1 MELLLR
7 VMKWSLLAGGATLL
21 LMMLKGPLDRRYRA
35 KWRYWV
41 WLALAAALV
50 LSPVPWGDLLPEKV
64 PTIEPPVVVQVPQ
77 TTIVVGESGMSLAS
91 QEELEGGFQTM
102 DPAFSAPQTQ
112 EQPKTVGQET
122 KLLPLGT
129 VLAVLWLSG
138 AAALLLWRLAGS
150 WAFARKTPPLEPSC
164 GGGDAGAL

>member
-21 LMMLKGPLDRRYRA
+21 LMVLKGPLDRRYRA

-64 PTIEPPVVVQVPQ
+64 PAIELPVVVQVPQ

-102 DPAFSAPQTQ
+102 GPAFSAPQTQ
-112 EQPKTVGQET
+112 EQPETVGQET
-122 KLLPLGT
+122 KLLPLDT

-138 AAALLLWRLAGS
+138 AAALLL
-150 WAFARKTPPLEPSC
+150 
-164 GGGDAGAL
+164 